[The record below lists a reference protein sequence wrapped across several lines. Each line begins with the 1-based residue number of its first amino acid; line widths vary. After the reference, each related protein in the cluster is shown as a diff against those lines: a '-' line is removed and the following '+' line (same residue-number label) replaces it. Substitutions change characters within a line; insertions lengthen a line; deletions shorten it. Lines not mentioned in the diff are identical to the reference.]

1 MAHVGFLPR
10 ALVTNGVLP
19 AGLCTELGSAC
30 FESGGYAASD
40 GYILLVEYRG
50 TVLSLSIEWI
60 NLLRTSD
67 MVFRPKRVAVVQSTP
82 NFSVTDQLVVC
93 ALTGQPEFPST
104 ICAHC

>member
-1 MAHVGFLPR
+1 
-10 ALVTNGVLP
+10 VLP

-50 TVLSLSIEWI
+50 AHVVLSLSIEWI

-67 MVFRPKRVAVVQSTP
+67 MVFDRNVSQWSSLLQTFRW
-82 NFSVTDQLVVC
+82 L
-93 ALTGQPEFPST
+93 
-104 ICAHC
+104 